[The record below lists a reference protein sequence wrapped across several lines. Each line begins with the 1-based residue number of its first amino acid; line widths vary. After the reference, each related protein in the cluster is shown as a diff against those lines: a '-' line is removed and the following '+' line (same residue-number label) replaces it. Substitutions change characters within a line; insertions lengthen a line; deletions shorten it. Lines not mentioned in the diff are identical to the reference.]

1 MWSRKFEPTILLKAT
16 EKTIKEIKSILKY
29 KHTNDTGRNDFAQ
42 IRKLK
47 RGSLVFQATFSMREF
62 AA

>member
-1 MWSRKFEPTILLKAT
+1 MWSRQFEPTILLKAT

-42 IRKLK
+42 IQKLK
-47 RGSLVFQATFSMREF
+47 RGSLVF
-62 AA
+62 